1 MTASRWLRFF
11 AGALALL
18 ILVAAASRLGRATS
32 GASFAP
38 DSLSPPPPPSASLLH
53 RLAESA
59 DAYRNG
65 DTVYL
70 VASDRLPYDVVGGFA
85 SFEQAREASQ
95 GKDDSYHTYPVLTE
109 PDVRGRAMA
118 VLPGCYK
125 NDITTQWVC
134 PKFPVT
140 QALRMSDVEFIDVV
154 YRLRAGAPVTVRLRA
169 DSVSAMIFT
178 VDAFDRFIVPYYT
191 KLFGPARVKLMR
203 DSVLAF
209 AATAGPSG
217 H

>member
-1 MTASRWLRFF
+1 
-11 AGALALL
+11 
-18 ILVAAASRLGRATS
+18 
-32 GASFAP
+32 
-38 DSLSPPPPPSASLLH
+38 LLH

-70 VASDRLPYDVVGGFA
+70 VASDRFPHEVIGGF
-85 SFEQAREASQ
+85 SSIEQARAAFL
-95 GKDDSYHTYPVLTE
+95 GKGHTYHIYSVRTE

-118 VLPGCYK
+118 ILPGCYK

-134 PKFPVT
+134 PKSPVT
-140 QALRMSDVEFIDVV
+140 QALRMSDVEFIDVI
-154 YRLRAGAPVTVRLRA
+154 YRLRAGAPVTVSLRA

-191 KLFGPARVKLMR
+191 KLLGPERVKQMR